1 MNALGLGG
9 SMTPAQEMNT
19 WFGGGMSK
27 GGLAIKN
34 QTYTVG
40 ERGPELF
47 FPQDHSLPS
56 GLGLAGRTKWR
67 APETGHILNNEGAS
81 DLLGA
86 MPVGPEGMYNTFN
99 KRYWMPG
106 IMSALITNKIPAS
119 FAEDVWDKHTY
130 VYGLLKAASRR
141 AMGGG
146 VMADHPY
153 LVGEH
158 APEIIIPSR
167 SGAVLNI
174 QQAQEALLH
183 STQASASGRSPSA
196 SSTSK
201 SVTVNT
207 GDFHVSVTGFTGN
220 ARQFAKEVGP
230 AISEWIGQNLVRSN
244 ALAGVLTL

>member
-1 MNALGLGG
+1 
-9 SMTPAQEMNT
+9 
-19 WFGGGMSK
+19 
-27 GGLAIKN
+27 
-34 QTYTVG
+34 
-40 ERGPELF
+40 
-47 FPQDHSLPS
+47 
-56 GLGLAGRTKWR
+56 
-67 APETGHILNNEGAS
+67 
-81 DLLGA
+81 
-86 MPVGPEGMYNTFN
+86 
-99 KRYWMPG
+99 
-106 IMSALITNKIPAS
+106 
-119 FAEDVWDKHTY
+119 
-130 VYGLLKAASRR
+130 
-141 AMGGG
+141 MGGG